1 MKMKT
6 ALTLTFIFL
15 SLNSQALVKKAAE
28 IYDKSNDKNKNAFIA
43 QELYKSRYYFS
54 SVVFAKEHLV
64 EGQTFSK
71 EFENLLEELV
81 LKTGTMSFYGLKDKV
96 LAKYPSPSLS
106 FILGLRRFNYE
117 RYQGAV
123 NALKK
128 VPEDHRFAPEAL
140 FMMGSAQNLL
150 NKISEANLTYDR
162 CIKKADTFE
171 GRAKNKKLKRYFTI
185 IKESCVIHKARLL
198 FKERNMRSLSRPM
211 RPYLKQVTA
220 GPIFLWRRRGQLIT

>member
-15 SLNSQALVKKAAE
+15 SLNSQALVKKAAK
-28 IYDKSNDKNKNAFIA
+28 IYEKSNDKNKNAYIA

-71 EFENLLEELV
+71 EFEDLLEELV

-106 FILGLRRFNYE
+106 FILGLRRFNY
-117 RYQGAV
+117 
-123 NALKK
+123 
-128 VPEDHRFAPEAL
+128 
-140 FMMGSAQNLL
+140 
-150 NKISEANLTYDR
+150 
-162 CIKKADTFE
+162 
-171 GRAKNKKLKRYFTI
+171 KR
-185 IKESCVIHKARLL
+185 
-198 FKERNMRSLSRPM
+198 P
-211 RPYLKQVTA
+211 
-220 GPIFLWRRRGQLIT
+220 